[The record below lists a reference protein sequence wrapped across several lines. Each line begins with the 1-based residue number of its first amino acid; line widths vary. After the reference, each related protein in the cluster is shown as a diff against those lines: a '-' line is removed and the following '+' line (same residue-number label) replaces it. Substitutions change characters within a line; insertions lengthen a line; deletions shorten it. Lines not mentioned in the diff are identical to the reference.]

1 MQEERLE
8 LGRIVSY
15 FEQNNF
21 PATRATLEAELSTN
35 HVKPI
40 VINQGRIEQLK
51 LAFVE
56 SNVLDFWSQ
65 WDQIGLTN
73 NELEFFLQVY
83 FCFSNAAQSGEINEE
98 IVKSGQA
105 AFKTFIETRA
115 ENALPGKGRERVCP
129 HFRRLVSVWRVITC
143 VCDAREK
150 TAWAHTHTHT
160 SASML

>member
-1 MQEERLE
+1 MQEARLE
-8 LGRIVSY
+8 LGRIVSF
-15 FEQNNF
+15 FERNNF
-21 PATRATLEAELSTN
+21 PSTKAALEAELVVN
-35 HVKPI
+35 QIRPI

-51 LAFVE
+51 VAFVE

-65 WDQIGLTN
+65 WEQIGLNN

-98 IVKSGQA
+98 LVKSGQA

-115 ENALPGKGRERVCP
+115 ENALPGKSL
-129 HFRRLVSVWRVITC
+129 FSVECITC

-150 TAWAHTHTHT
+150 TPRGTHI
-160 SASML
+160 